1 MVIANRF
8 PDKTDY
14 KTQGELL
21 SMFDDPASVKE
32 LKEMLTD
39 YDPKKEGI
47 LLLITDYANATFFV
61 TLKVAKCEGA
71 VACWTGVG
79 GKDAAVEPTWMYSR
93 RPVRQATLP

>member
-21 SMFDDPASVKE
+21 SMFDDPSSVKE

-61 TLKVAKCEGA
+61 TFKF
-71 VACWTGVG
+71 
-79 GKDAAVEPTWMYSR
+79 DAANG
-93 RPVRQATLP
+93 